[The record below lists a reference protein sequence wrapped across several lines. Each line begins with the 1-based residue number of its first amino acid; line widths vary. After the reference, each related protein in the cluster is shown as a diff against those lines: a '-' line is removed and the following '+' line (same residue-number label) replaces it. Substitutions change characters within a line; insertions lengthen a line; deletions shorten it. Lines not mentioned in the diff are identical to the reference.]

1 VYKNLLRGE
10 GVAVKIFDVTTGSHA
25 DKAGIKKGET
35 LLSINSNEIVDVLDY
50 RFYQVN
56 RKLTLEVE
64 DENKNVRTVEM
75 TKGEYEEIGLEF
87 ETYLMDKQHSCR
99 NKCIFCFIDQLP
111 KGMRESL
118 YFKDDD
124 SRLSFLFGNY
134 ITLTNITEHEI
145 DRIIKMHISPI
156 NVSVHTTNPELR
168 CKMMNNR
175 FAGDTLKYL
184 KRFADAG
191 ITLNCQIVSCPGI
204 NDGDELVRTLTDL
217 ENLGVN
223 MTAIVPVGLTRYR
236 ENLYP
241 LVPYNKETAGQ
252 TIDII
257 EKMGDECVKKHGRRI
272 FFPGDEFYLLAEREI
287 PSPEFYEDFSALE
300 DGIGMIAYLTDDVG
314 WKLEELD
321 ADESLCHKVTIA
333 CGEGV
338 FPYMK
343 RIMSMINEKFPNIT
357 INTRA
362 IKNNFFGGGVNVSG
376 LVTGGDLIDQLRG
389 DDLGDRLIIPSS
401 MLRFENDL
409 FLDDVST
416 DDVERELGVTLV
428 PVNNNGNDLVEAVIA
443 GKD

>member
-1 VYKNLLRGE
+1 
-10 GVAVKIFDVTTGSHA
+10 VAVKIFDVTTGSHA
-25 DKAGIKKGET
+25 DKVGIKKGET

-64 DENKNVRTVEM
+64 DEDKNVRTIEM
-75 TKGEYEEIGLEF
+75 IKGEYEEIGLEF

>member
-1 VYKNLLRGE
+1 M
-10 GVAVKIFDVTTGSHA
+10 AVKIFDVTTGSHA

-56 RKLTLEVE
+56 RKLTLEVA
-64 DENKNVRTVEM
+64 DENKNVRTIEM

-204 NDGDELVRTLTDL
+204 NDGEELVRTLTDL

-376 LVTGGDLIDQLRG
+376 LVTGGDLIDQLRD
-389 DDLGDRLIIPSS
+389 DDLGDRLIITSS

>member
-1 VYKNLLRGE
+1 M
-10 GVAVKIFDVTTGSHA
+10 AVKIFDVTTGSHA

-56 RKLTLEVE
+56 RKLTLEVADE
-64 DENKNVRTVEM
+64 DKNVRTIEM

-217 ENLGVN
+217 EALGVN

-376 LVTGGDLIDQLRG
+376 LVTGGDLIDQLRN
-389 DDLGDRLIIPSS
+389 DDLGGRLIIPSS

>member
-1 VYKNLLRGE
+1 M
-10 GVAVKIFDVTTGSHA
+10 AVKIFDVTTGSHA

-56 RKLTLEVE
+56 RKLTLEVADE
-64 DENKNVRTVEM
+64 DKNVRTIEM

-376 LVTGGDLIDQLRG
+376 LVTGGDLVDQLR
-389 DDLGDRLIIPSS
+389 DDDIGDRLIITSS

>member
-1 VYKNLLRGE
+1 M
-10 GVAVKIFDVTTGSHA
+10 AVKIFDVTTGSHA

-64 DENKNVRTVEM
+64 DENKNVRTIEM

-300 DGIGMIAYLTDDVG
+300 DGIGMIAYLTDDVI

-389 DDLGDRLIIPSS
+389 DDLGDRLIITSS

>member
-1 VYKNLLRGE
+1 M
-10 GVAVKIFDVTTGSHA
+10 AVKIFDVTTGSHA
-25 DKAGIKKGET
+25 DRAGIKKGET

-64 DENKNVRTVEM
+64 DENKNVRTIEM

-389 DDLGDRLIIPSS
+389 DDLGDRLIITSS

>member
-1 VYKNLLRGE
+1 M
-10 GVAVKIFDVTTGSHA
+10 AVKIFDVTTGSHA
-25 DKAGIKKGET
+25 DKAGIKKGEI

-56 RKLTLEVE
+56 RKLTLEVADE
-64 DENKNVRTVEM
+64 DKNVRTIEM

-362 IKNNFFGGGVNVSG
+362 IKNNFFGGGINVSG
-376 LVTGGDLIDQLRG
+376 LVTGGDLIDQLRD
-389 DDLGDRLIIPSS
+389 DDLGDRLLIPSS

-416 DDVERELGVTLV
+416 DDVERELNITLI
-428 PVNNNGNDLVEAVIA
+428 PINNNGNDLVEAVIA

>member
-1 VYKNLLRGE
+1 M
-10 GVAVKIFDVTTGSHA
+10 AVKIYDVTIGSHA

-64 DENKNVRTVEM
+64 DEDKNVRTIEM

-124 SRLSFLFGNY
+124 SRLSFLLGNY

-376 LVTGGDLIDQLRG
+376 LVTGGDLIDQLRD
-389 DDLGDRLIIPSS
+389 DDLGDRLIITSS

>member
-1 VYKNLLRGE
+1 M
-10 GVAVKIFDVTTGSHA
+10 AVKIYDVTIGSHA

-64 DENKNVRTVEM
+64 DEDKNVRTIEM

-156 NVSVHTTNPELR
+156 NVSVHTTKAELR

-376 LVTGGDLIDQLRG
+376 LVTGGDLIDQLRD
-389 DDLGDRLIIPSS
+389 DDLGDRLIITSS

>member
-1 VYKNLLRGE
+1 M
-10 GVAVKIFDVTTGSHA
+10 AVKIFDVTTGSHA

-56 RKLTLEVE
+56 RKLTLEVADE
-64 DENKNVRTVEM
+64 DKNVRTIEM

-376 LVTGGDLIDQLRG
+376 LVTGGDLINQLRG
-389 DDLGDRLIIPSS
+389 DDLGDRLIITSS

>member
-1 VYKNLLRGE
+1 M
-10 GVAVKIFDVTTGSHA
+10 AVKIFDVTTGSHA

-56 RKLTLEVE
+56 RKLTLEVV
-64 DENKNVRTVEM
+64 DENKNVRTIEM

-217 ENLGVN
+217 EALGVN

-416 DDVERELGVTLV
+416 DDVERDLGVTLV

>member
-1 VYKNLLRGE
+1 M
-10 GVAVKIFDVTTGSHA
+10 AVKIFDVTTGSHA

-56 RKLTLEVE
+56 RKLTLEVADE
-64 DENKNVRTVEM
+64 DKNVRTIEM

-257 EKMGDECVKKHGRRI
+257 AKMGDDCVKKHGRRI

-389 DDLGDRLIIPSS
+389 DDLGDRLIITSS

>member
-1 VYKNLLRGE
+1 M
-10 GVAVKIFDVTTGSHA
+10 AVKIFDVTTGSHA

-64 DENKNVRTVEM
+64 DEDKNVRTIEM

-300 DGIGMIAYLTDDVG
+300 DGIGMIACLTDDVG

-376 LVTGGDLIDQLRG
+376 LVTGGDLIDQLRD
-389 DDLGDRLIIPSS
+389 DDLGDRLIITSS

>member
-1 VYKNLLRGE
+1 M
-10 GVAVKIFDVTTGSHA
+10 AVKIYDVTTGSHA

-64 DENKNVRTVEM
+64 DEDKNVRTVEM

-87 ETYLMDKQHSCR
+87 ETYLMDKQHSCC

-389 DDLGDRLIIPSS
+389 DDLGDRLIITSS

-416 DDVERELGVTLV
+416 DDVERDLGVTLV

>member
-1 VYKNLLRGE
+1 M
-10 GVAVKIFDVTTGSHA
+10 AVKIFDVTTGSHA

-56 RKLTLEVE
+56 RKLTLEVADE
-64 DENKNVRTVEM
+64 DKNVRTIEM

-321 ADESLCHKVTIA
+321 ADERLCHKVTIA

-362 IKNNFFGGGVNVSG
+362 IKNNFFGGGINVSG

-389 DDLGDRLIIPSS
+389 DDLGDRLLIPSS

-416 DDVERELGVTLV
+416 DDVERELNITLI
-428 PVNNNGNDLVEAVIA
+428 PINNNGNDLVEAVIA

>member
-1 VYKNLLRGE
+1 M
-10 GVAVKIFDVTTGSHA
+10 AVKIFDVTTGSHA
-25 DKAGIKKGET
+25 DKAGIKKGEI

-64 DENKNVRTVEM
+64 DENKNVRTIEM

>member
-1 VYKNLLRGE
+1 M
-10 GVAVKIFDVTTGSHA
+10 AVKIFDVTTGSHA

-56 RKLTLEVE
+56 RKLTLEVADE
-64 DENKNVRTVEM
+64 DKNVRTIEM

-217 ENLGVN
+217 ETLGVN

>member
-1 VYKNLLRGE
+1 M
-10 GVAVKIFDVTTGSHA
+10 AVKIFDVTTGSHA

-56 RKLTLEVE
+56 RKLTLEVA
-64 DENKNVRTVEM
+64 DENKNVRTIEM

-362 IKNNFFGGGVNVSG
+362 IKNNFFGGGINVSG
-376 LVTGGDLIDQLRG
+376 LVTGGDLIDQLRD
-389 DDLGDRLIIPSS
+389 DDLGDRLLIPSS

-416 DDVERELGVTLV
+416 DDVERELNITLV
-428 PVNNNGNDLVEAVIA
+428 PINNNGNDLVEAVIA

>member
-1 VYKNLLRGE
+1 M
-10 GVAVKIFDVTTGSHA
+10 AVKIFDVTTGSHA

-64 DENKNVRTVEM
+64 DEDKNVRTIEM

-257 EKMGDECVKKHGRRI
+257 EKMGDVCVKKHGRRI

-389 DDLGDRLIIPSS
+389 DDLGDRLIITSS

>member
-1 VYKNLLRGE
+1 M
-10 GVAVKIFDVTTGSHA
+10 AVKIFDVTTGSHA

-64 DENKNVRTVEM
+64 DEDKNVRIIEM

-343 RIMSMINEKFPNIT
+343 RIMSMINEKFPNII

>member
-1 VYKNLLRGE
+1 LRGE

-56 RKLTLEVE
+56 RKLTLEVADE
-64 DENKNVRTVEM
+64 DKNVRTIEM

-321 ADESLCHKVTIA
+321 ADESLCHKVTMA

-343 RIMSMINEKFPNIT
+343 RIMSMINEKFPNII

-389 DDLGDRLIIPSS
+389 DDLGDRLIITSS

>member
-1 VYKNLLRGE
+1 M
-10 GVAVKIFDVTTGSHA
+10 AVKIFDVTTGSHA

-64 DENKNVRTVEM
+64 DEDKNVRTIEM

-87 ETYLMDKQHSCR
+87 ENYLMDKQHSCR

>member
-1 VYKNLLRGE
+1 M
-10 GVAVKIFDVTTGSHA
+10 AVKIYDVTIGSHA

-56 RKLTLEVE
+56 RKLTLEVADE
-64 DENKNVRTVEM
+64 DKNVRTIEM

-217 ENLGVN
+217 EALGVN

-376 LVTGGDLIDQLRG
+376 LVTGGDLIDQLRD
-389 DDLGDRLIIPSS
+389 DDLGDRLIITSS

>member
-1 VYKNLLRGE
+1 M
-10 GVAVKIFDVTTGSHA
+10 AVKIFDVTTGSHA

-56 RKLTLEVE
+56 RKLTLEVADE
-64 DENKNVRTVEM
+64 DKNVRTIEM

-376 LVTGGDLIDQLRG
+376 LVTGGDLIDQLRD
-389 DDLGDRLIIPSS
+389 DDLGDRLIITSS

-428 PVNNNGNDLVEAVIA
+428 PVNNNGNDLIEAVIA